1 MGFIVFVVVVLFGA
15 TTLPIGGVLAEHVS
29 EFWAFVG
36 ALGINL
42 FLSTALVLLYYI
54 HDYLK
59 QIAEKKID

>member
-1 MGFIVFVVVVLFGA
+1 
-15 TTLPIGGVLAEHVS
+15 VLAEHVS